1 MPCAPRWCRAH
12 SAACWD
18 VGTACLLAHVGV
30 PLIDTTSFGAMATR
44 GLPDAVGLAT
54 RDFMLGNARLIAAA
68 VDLRPVQA
76 DLQNGFGDSPEIV
89 AQTILEAG
97 TTGIVGGSIED
108 ATGRPA
114 DPFYP
119 LELAKE
125 RIRAAAEVA
134 RALPFPFM
142 LTARADQYLWGRPDL
157 AEVIR
162 RAQAFETAGAN
173 AIMVPG
179 LSDLFALKSL
189 GDSVSLPV
197 VVLIGAGP
205 GGPAR
210 ERLAATGAKRIGVGG
225 AMVRAALSAFVS
237 TARDLLEG
245 RELDGLRGAMS
256 GREITEIFQRRLA
269 SS

>member
-1 MPCAPRWCRAH
+1 
-12 SAACWD
+12 
-18 VGTACLLAHVGV
+18 
-30 PLIDTTSFGAMATR
+30 
-44 GLPDAVGLAT
+44 
-54 RDFMLGNARLIAAA
+54 
-68 VDLRPVQA
+68 
-76 DLQNGFGDSPEIV
+76 
-89 AQTILEAG
+89 
-97 TTGIVGGSIED
+97 
-108 ATGRPA
+108 
-114 DPFYP
+114 
-119 LELAKE
+119 
-125 RIRAAAEVA
+125 
-134 RALPFPFM
+134 M
-142 LTARADQYLWGRPDL
+142 LTARAEQYLWGRPDL

>member
-1 MPCAPRWCRAH
+1 MALEDLGDLAAGH
-12 SAACWD
+12 SAAQ
-18 VGTACLLAHVGV
+18 
-30 PLIDTTSFGAMATR
+30 
-44 GLPDAVGLAT
+44 AV
-54 RDFMLGNARLIAAA
+54 
-68 VDLRPVQA
+68 
-76 DLQNGFGDSPEIV
+76 
-89 AQTILEAG
+89 
-97 TTGIVGGSIED
+97 
-108 ATGRPA
+108 
-114 DPFYP
+114 
-119 LELAKE
+119 ELAKE
-125 RIRAAAEVA
+125 RIRAAAEVV

-157 AEVIR
+157 TEVIR
-162 RAQAFETAGAN
+162 RAQAFEAAGAN

-179 LSDLFALKSL
+179 LSDLVALKSL
-189 GDSVSLPV
+189 CNSVSLPV

-225 AMVRAALSAFVS
+225 AMVRVALSAFVS